1 MVEMPENFVLKWEEM
16 ELTVA
21 QKTIVGRKVFEIIFP
36 DGTPTLFIHL
46 ATIATG
52 QRMWMSIP
60 EGRQDSAVTIGAE
73 IIKYY
78 RALQSKANEQ

>member
-1 MVEMPENFVLKWEEM
+1 MVEMPDNFILNWEGK
-16 ELTVA
+16 ELTVS
-21 QKTIVGRKVFEIIFP
+21 QKTMVGRKVFEIIFP
-36 DGTPTLFIHL
+36 DDTSKLYIHL

-60 EGRQDSAVTIGAE
+60 EGRQELAAAIGAE

-78 RALQSKANEQ
+78 RTLQAKANEQ

>member
-1 MVEMPENFVLKWEEM
+1 MVEMPDNFSLKWEGK
-16 ELTVA
+16 ELTVS
-21 QKTIVGRKVFEIIFP
+21 QKTMVGRKVFEIIFP
-36 DGTPTLFIHL
+36 DDTPILYIHL

-60 EGRQDSAVTIGAE
+60 EGRQDKATAIGAE

-78 RALQSKANEQ
+78 RALQAKANEQ